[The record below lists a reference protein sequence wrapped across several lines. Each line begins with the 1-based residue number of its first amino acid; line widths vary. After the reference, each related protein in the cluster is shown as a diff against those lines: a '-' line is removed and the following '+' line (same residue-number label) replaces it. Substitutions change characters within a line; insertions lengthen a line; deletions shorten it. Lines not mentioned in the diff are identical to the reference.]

1 VIHPPTGGVP
11 LQELTFE
18 KHVEVQEFAVVELLT
33 AAGPQLLL
41 QELAGLLALP
51 AQGHQQLIGL
61 G

>member
-1 VIHPPTGGVP
+1 
-11 LQELTFE
+11 
-18 KHVEVQEFAVVELLT
+18 VQEFAVVELLT

-41 QELAGLLALP
+41 KELASLLALP